1 MNETVELSAE
11 LVVVTKQ
18 NVLTDSYLRVM
29 QVYFI
34 NLSSF
39 RRFIANIQSR
49 KELKYKLK
57 CHLLRNNKIFSLD
70 RSPSVLQADCLVLFR
85 MASTLGCSENS

>member
-1 MNETVELSAE
+1 MNEIVELSAQ

-49 KELKYKLK
+49 KELKYKIK
-57 CHLLRNNKIFSLD
+57 CHLSKYNKIFSLN
-70 RSPSVLQADCLVLFR
+70 RPPAELQADCLVLFY
-85 MASTLGCSENS
+85 MAEKLGSRV